1 MSHPTG
7 TSTPCVARAR
17 PTQRRWKQALWLR
30 VLCVL
35 ALLCGAGAAVRMPLA
50 NAAEVEGR
58 DATTTTLYK
67 GRVGARAVTL
77 YLKSEAAPCGG
88 DRRLISA
95 IYRYDGVSKW
105 LLLQATDD
113 RKGHLALVESGLGTG
128 VTGAMMLVDK
138 GGTLKGKWI
147 SPDGERLLPVQ
158 LSKTAMGKAER
169 DKLDDQLERT
179 VYENNDC

>member
-1 MSHPTG
+1 M
-7 TSTPCVARAR
+7 
-17 PTQRRWKQALWLR
+17 QALWLR

-35 ALLCGAGAAVRMPLA
+35 ALLCGAGAAIRMPLA

-58 DATTTTLYK
+58 DATATTLYK
-67 GRVGARAVTL
+67 GRVGERAVTL
-77 YLKSEAAPCGG
+77 YLKSEPAPCGG

-138 GGTLKGKWI
+138 GGTLRGKWI

-158 LSKTAMGKAER
+158 LSKTAVGKAER

>member
-7 TSTPCVARAR
+7 TSTPRAAPARR
-17 PTQRRWKQALWLR
+17 MQTRWMQTLWMR
-30 VLCVL
+30 ALCVL
-35 ALLCGAGAAVRMPLA
+35 ALLCGAGAAIEPPLA

-67 GRVGARAVTL
+67 GRVGERPVTL
-77 YLKSEAAPCGG
+77 YLKSEPVPCGG

-138 GGTLKGKWI
+138 RGTLQGKWI
-147 SPDGERLLPVQ
+147 SPDGERLLPVR
-158 LSKTAMGKAER
+158 LSETVVGKAER
-169 DKLDDQLERT
+169 ETLDDQLERT